1 MYTKK
6 KLWKMKKFNK
16 IVSLLLVVLII
27 HINATMCIGVPIK
40 VKEGTSV
47 YVTVNENKPSKNTV
61 SGEKIKAKIA
71 DDVKVDN
78 TVVFKKDD
86 NALLYVS
93 DVKSNGFLGNAGEI
107 LLFGATVYDNKGSKH
122 SSEVYYKIAGND
134 KTYPKVLMTTGL
146 LIWPLLLF
154 GFVRG
159 GHAKIPQKYPIEVRI
174 KNDFIY

>member
-1 MYTKK
+1 
-6 KLWKMKKFNK
+6 MKIINK
-16 IVSLLLVVLII
+16 VISLLLALSVL
-27 HINATMCIGVPIK
+27 HINATIGICAPIK

-47 YVTVNENKPSKNTV
+47 YVTIDENKTSKNTI

-107 LLFGATVYDNKGSKH
+107 LLFGAMVYDKKGNKH
-122 SSEVYYKIAGND
+122 SSEIYYKITGND

-146 LIWPLLLF
+146 IIWPLLLF

>member
-1 MYTKK
+1 MNKI
-6 KLWKMKKFNK
+6 NK
-16 IVSLLLVVLII
+16 IVSLLLVALT
-27 HINATMCIGVPIK
+27 INFNAIMCVSAPIK

-47 YVTVNENKPSKNTV
+47 YITVEENKTSKNTI

-78 TVVFKKDD
+78 TIVFKKDA

-146 LIWPLLLF
+146 IIWPLLLF

>member
-1 MYTKK
+1 
-6 KLWKMKKFNK
+6 MKRINK
-16 IVSLLLVVLII
+16 VIASLLVLLLLNV
-27 HINATMCIGVPIK
+27 NAMVGVCTSVK
-40 VKEGTSV
+40 VKEGLSV
-47 YVTVNENKPSKNTV
+47 YVTIDENKTSKNII

-107 LLFGATVYDNKGSKH
+107 LLFGAMVYDSKGNKH
-122 SSEVYYKIAGND
+122 SGEIYYKITGND

-146 LIWPLLLF
+146 IIWPLLLF

>member
-1 MYTKK
+1 MFILLLKKTKQAKTLYLEK
-6 KLWKMKKFNK
+6 KL
-16 IVSLLLVVLII
+16 
-27 HINATMCIGVPIK
+27 
-40 VKEGTSV
+40 
-47 YVTVNENKPSKNTV
+47 
-61 SGEKIKAKIA
+61 KAKIA

-78 TVVFKKDD
+78 TIVFKKDA

-107 LLFGATVYDNKGSKH
+107 LLFGATVYDNKGNKH
-122 SSEVYYKIAGND
+122 SSEIYYKIAGND

-159 GHAKIPQKYPIEVRI
+159 GHAKIPQKISY
-174 KNDFIY
+174 

>member
-1 MYTKK
+1 
-6 KLWKMKKFNK
+6 MKKVNRV
-16 IVSLLLVVLII
+16 ICSLLVFSLLNV
-27 HINATMCIGVPIK
+27 NTMVGICAPVK

-47 YVTVNENKPSKNTV
+47 YVTIDEKKTSKNTI

-71 DDVKVDN
+71 DDVKVDDI
-78 TVVFKKDD
+78 VVFKKDD

-107 LLFGATVYDNKGSKH
+107 LLFGAMVYDNKGNKH
-122 SSEVYYKIAGND
+122 LSEIYYKIAGNE

-146 LIWPLLLF
+146 IIWPLLLF